1 MVKVYKNLWS
11 LFSIKEQGQALL
23 LLVTVTLVAVVD
35 VLGIASLFPFLTVVL
50 NKSLIETNFFL
61 SEIYIILG
69 FRNTEDFLLCLGVFI
84 FLIFIL
90 SQALKIL
97 VVYLQFHFSL
107 MREFSISKK
116 LLSKYLSQEYQ
127 WHLNNNSSNLST
139 KLLSEVNQVVYQV
152 IIPTIILI
160 SNSIV
165 AILIF
170 LVLLWADPR
179 LAITVCFILS
189 FSYFII
195 YQLVKKHISK
205 WGIERHESNL
215 KRFRAASDVFSVI
228 KDVKLHSLEKFY
240 ISQYESSAYIF
251 AKRQASSNSAAQIPR
266 YVLEVIAFGGMF
278 FVILYS
284 MALNKGLIESLP
296 ILALYGFAGYRLMP
310 AMQLIYVSLSQIKF
324 ANYSLVELAED
335 FKLDNKDFLKN
346 THSKNKITLKKE
358 IAINNLSFGYSGG
371 RKKIIKKINLLIK
384 ANRTTGIVGESG
396 SGKTTLIDI
405 IMGLYSPDSGG
416 INVDNILIDHHNIKD
431 WQSII
436 GYVPQQ
442 IHLLDDTIANNI
454 ALGLD
459 SNLINQFEIEEA
471 AKIANLHNFIM
482 TLPNRYETIVGDR
495 GVKLSGG
502 QRQRIGIAR
511 ALYRKPKILVLD
523 EATSALDNLTEFAVM
538 DAVQKLSHKLT
549 IIIVAHRLTTLKSC
563 DQIIFMDSGRIA
575 DIGTYQS
582 MVKRN
587 ANFKSMVKHENITYD

>member
-11 LFSIKEQGQALL
+11 LFSRKERGQALL

-69 FRNTEDFLLCLGVFI
+69 FRDTEEFLLCLGVFI

-116 LLSKYLSQEYQ
+116 LLTKYLSQEYQ
-127 WHLNNNSSNLST
+127 WHLNNNSSNSST
-139 KLLSEVNQVVYQV
+139 KLLSEVNQVVNQV

-170 LVLLWADPR
+170 LVLLWADPK

-251 AKRQASSNSAAQIPR
+251 AKHQASSISVAQIPR

-335 FKLDNKDFLKN
+335 FKLDNTDFLKN
-346 THSKNKITLKKE
+346 THSKNKMTLKKE

-405 IMGLYSPDSGG
+405 IMGLYSPDSGSVK
-416 INVDNILIDHHNIKD
+416 VDNILIDHRNIKD

-471 AKIANLHNFIM
+471 AKTANLHNFIM
-482 TLPNRYETIVGDR
+482 TLPSRYETIAGDR

-538 DAVQKLSHKLT
+538 DAVHKLSHKLT

-575 DIGTYQS
+575 DVGTYQS